1 MPAHFTIGSI
11 REVLY
16 QVHRGVKFM
25 ETESRIAI
33 TRGWGRVELGV
44 LLMGMEFQLGRMNKI

>member
-1 MPAHFTIGSI
+1 MIV
-11 REVLY
+11 EY
-16 QVHRGVKFM
+16 DKYYMVHIYEIPRVVKFM